1 MGGGESTRWCVQDL
15 RLPGIQT
22 NVVAFRAPSERSEM
36 TSFQDEDMETRD
48 SEGQGVA
55 EAPSDTDD
63 QDDTDST
70 DDSSDDADS
79 SDADTDSTDADTDS
93 TDPS

>member
-1 MGGGESTRWCVQDL
+1 MGGGECTRCRVQE
-15 RLPGIQT
+15 RRVPGIQT
-22 NVVAFRAPSERSEM
+22 DVVAFGAPSERSEM

-48 SEGQGVA
+48 SVGQGSA

-79 SDADTDSTDADTDS
+79 SDSDTDSTDADTDS

>member
-1 MGGGESTRWCVQDL
+1 MGGGECTRCRVQD
-15 RLPGIQT
+15 RRVTGIRT
-22 NVVAFRAPSERSEM
+22 EVVAFRGPSERSEM
-36 TSFQDEDMETRD
+36 TSFQDEDMETRG
-48 SEGQGVA
+48 SEGQGGA

-79 SDADTDSTDADTDS
+79 SDSDTDSTDADTDS

>member
-1 MGGGESTRWCVQDL
+1 MGGGECTRCRVQDL
-15 RLPGIQT
+15 RLPGIHT
-22 NVVAFRAPSERSEM
+22 DVVAFRAPSERSEM
-36 TSFQDEDMETRD
+36 TSFQDEDMETRA
-48 SEGQGVA
+48 EGQGGA

-70 DDSSDDADS
+70 DDADS

>member
-1 MGGGESTRWCVQDL
+1 MGGGECTRCRVQD
-15 RLPGIQT
+15 RRVTGIRT
-22 NVVAFRAPSERSEM
+22 DVVALRGPSERSEM

-48 SEGQGVA
+48 SQGQGGA

-70 DDSSDDADS
+70 DDADS

>member
-1 MGGGESTRWCVQDL
+1 MGGGECTRWGVQDL

-22 NVVAFRAPSERSEM
+22 DVVAFRAPSERSEM

-48 SEGQGVA
+48 SQGQGGA

-70 DDSSDDADS
+70 DDADS
-79 SDADTDSTDADTDS
+79 SDSDTDSTDADTDS

>member
-1 MGGGESTRWCVQDL
+1 MGGGECTRCRVQDL

-22 NVVAFRAPSERSEM
+22 DVVAFRAPSERSEM

-48 SEGQGVA
+48 SEGQGGA

-79 SDADTDSTDADTDS
+79 SDSDTDSTDADTDS